1 MGVEMSNDKEQ
12 ATNLYCGMLLSSLGT
27 TAIGVFDLV
36 DNSTDIKN
44 GLYLETPDNGATV
57 FAVSA
62 VNGVLTRLDVT
73 QTIEDF
79 GWARTP

>member
-1 MGVEMSNDKEQ
+1 MSNNEEH
-12 ATNLYCGMLLSSLGT
+12 ATNAYCGTRISTSGLV
-27 TAIGVFDLV
+27 AIGVFDLV

-44 GLYLETPDNGATV
+44 GLYLETPNNGATV

-73 QTIEDF
+73 QTIKDF
-79 GWARTP
+79 GWMRVTY